1 MTEPMIQPFQFA
13 GTPKIVF
20 GPDRSASILKW
31 LHNYGKNVLVVTGG
45 NAYRTNKVIASLIDE
60 LDKLP
65 LHTSYARIGNE
76 PSPSVI
82 DDICREQKNYAPDI
96 VLAIGGGSVIDAG
109 KAVSAMLPLDTETK
123 DYLEGVGKMAHP
135 GIKKFFVAVPTTAGT
150 GSEATYNAVLSE
162 TGRNGFKRS
171 LRHEKLIP
179 DVAVV
184 DPKLC
189 IECPPHITAQS
200 GMDAFTQLTESYLS
214 VKASPLT
221 EALSLEGISRIHACL
236 KEAYRDGTNLEART
250 GMSLAALFSGITLAN
265 AGLGLVHGFASS
277 VGGYTNIPHG
287 VVCGT
292 LMGVVNR
299 YTVEAL
305 LKQQGT
311 SPAHV
316 KYAKLGSLFS
326 GESGKS
332 MEWYMRYSITYIES
346 LIDYFSIPRLQQ
358 YGIAEDNLTQ
368 IAAATEHKA
377 HPVVFDVDVLAE
389 MLRERL

>member
-13 GTPKIVF
+13 GTPKIIF
-20 GPDRSASILKW
+20 GPDSSASILKW
-31 LHNYGKNVLVVTGG
+31 LHNYGSSVLVITGG
-45 NAYRTNKVIASLIDE
+45 KAYRTNKAIASLMGE

-65 LHTSYARIGNE
+65 VHVSYARIDNE

-82 DDICREQKNYAPDI
+82 DDICREQRKCVPDI

-109 KAVSAMLPLDTETK
+109 KAVSAMLPLDAEIK

-135 GIKKFFVAVPTTAGT
+135 GVKKFFVAVPTTAGT

-171 LRHEKLIP
+171 LRHEKLLP
-179 DVAVV
+179 DIAVV

-189 IECPPHITAQS
+189 VECPPHITAQS

-214 VKASPLT
+214 VKSNPLT
-221 EALSLEGISRIHACL
+221 EALSLEGIGHIHNCL
-236 KEAYRDGTNLEART
+236 KAAYLDGTNLDART
-250 GMSLAALFSGITLAN
+250 GMSVAALMSGITLAN

-277 VGGYTNIPHG
+277 VGGFTNIPHG

-299 YTVEAL
+299 FTVQEL
-305 LKQQGT
+305 LKKPET
-311 SPAHV
+311 SLAHM
-316 KYAKLGSLFS
+316 KYARLGSIFS
-326 GESGKS
+326 GEPGKS
-332 MEWYMRYSITYIES
+332 TKWYMLYATDYMES
-346 LIDYFSIPRLQQ
+346 LTELFRIPGLHQF
-358 YGIAEDNLTQ
+358 GITENDLIQ
-368 IAAATEHKA
+368 IAKATEHKA
-377 HPVVFDVDVLAE
+377 HPVVFEAEVLAE